1 MTLYDL
7 IKQAH
12 CGMDICDNT
21 FDYSTYIDFTET
33 ESGEPSDG
41 FSAAMIAIAK
51 RLNVLVINTEHY
63 TTCEIAEF
71 LSEYGKEFKTF
82 LLEENIY
89 PFPEPKTIE
98 EYYNEYID
106 LFDQLTKGSWPDKSY
121 ERFAELL
128 EGHQEEQKL
137 EKVTVPEILSKFG
150 ITQSTLAQRMEVS
163 DGLISKIKNGA
174 SPITEEV
181 QEKFQS
187 VFKGYVLV
195 NATYKAIDIIR
206 QIQDLEK
213 QSAKLDE
220 DYAKAKQDIQNQRA
234 ILIGKLNEAAK
245 EVSIKEDEE

>member
-33 ESGEPSDG
+33 ESGEPSDD

-121 ERFAELL
+121 ERFTELL
-128 EGHQEEQKL
+128 ENRPTLQ
-137 EKVTVPEILSKFG
+137 KVTVSEILSKFG

-163 DGLISKIKNGA
+163 DGLISKIKTGA

-181 QEKFQS
+181 QEKFQNA
-187 VFKGYVLV
+187 FKGYILV

-220 DYAKAKQDIQNQRA
+220 DYAKAKQEIQNKRV
-234 ILIGKLNEAAK
+234 ILIEKLNGAAK
-245 EVSIKEDEE
+245 EVSMKDYEE

>member
-21 FDYSTYIDFTET
+21 FDYSTHIDFAET
-33 ESGEPSDG
+33 ESGAPSDPY
-41 FSAAMIAIAK
+41 SAAMIAIAK
-51 RLNVLVINTEHY
+51 RLKVLVINTEHY

-82 LLEENIY
+82 IVEEISYY
-89 PFPEPKTIE
+89 PRELKTIE
-98 EYYNEYID
+98 EYYDEYID
-106 LFDQLTKGSWPDKSY
+106 LFDQLTKGSWPYESY
-121 ERFAELL
+121 EKFTKLL
-128 EGHQEEQKL
+128 ESHHEDQKI
-137 EKVTVPEILSKFG
+137 TVPEILSKFG

-163 DGLISKIKNGA
+163 DGLISKIKTGA
-174 SPITEEV
+174 SPISEEV

-213 QSAKLDE
+213 KSTQIDE
-220 DYAKAKQDIQNQRA
+220 DYAKAKQEIQNQRA

-245 EVSIKEDEE
+245 EVSMKDYEE

>member
-21 FDYSTYIDFTET
+21 FDYSTYIDFEETET
-33 ESGEPSDG
+33 GAPNNA
-41 FSAAMIAIAK
+41 FNAAMIAIAK
-51 RLNVLVINTEHY
+51 RLKVLVINTEHY

-71 LSEYGKEFKTF
+71 LYEYGKEFKTF

-98 EYYNEYID
+98 EHYDRYID
-106 LFDQLTKGSWPDKSY
+106 LFDQLTKGSWPEKSY

-128 EGHQEEQKL
+128 ENHQMPQKI
-137 EKVTVPEILSKFG
+137 TVQEILSKFG

-163 DGLISKIKNGA
+163 NGLISKIKSGD

-181 QEKFQS
+181 QEKFQKA
-187 VFKGYVLV
+187 FEGYVLV
-195 NATYKAIDIIR
+195 NDTYQIIDIIK

-213 QSAKLDE
+213 QSTKLDE
-220 DYAKAKQDIQNQRA
+220 DYAKAKQDIQNKRA
-234 ILIGKLNEAAK
+234 ILISKLNEATK
-245 EVSIKEDEE
+245 EVFIKDYEE

>member
-21 FDYSTYIDFTET
+21 FDYSTYIDFTEN
-33 ESGEPSDG
+33 ESGEPSSAFD
-41 FSAAMIAIAK
+41 AAMIAIAK
-51 RLNVLVINTEHY
+51 RLKVLVINTEHY

-98 EYYNEYID
+98 EYYNEYIE
-106 LFDQLTKGSWPDKSY
+106 LFDQLTKGAWSEKSY

-128 EGHQEEQKL
+128 DSHPTSQKI
-137 EKVTVPEILSKFG
+137 TVPEILSKFG

-163 DGLISKIKNGA
+163 NGLISKIKSGD

-181 QEKFQS
+181 QEKFQKA
-187 VFKGYVLV
+187 FEGYVLV
-195 NATYKAIDIIR
+195 NDTYQVIDIIK

-213 QSAKLDE
+213 QSTKLDE
-220 DYAKAKQDIQNQRA
+220 DYAKAKQDIQNKRA
-234 ILIGKLNEAAK
+234 ILISKLNEATK
-245 EVSIKEDEE
+245 EVFIKDYEE